1 MNFKGFDPTSMQS
14 KPWSKPFSFY
24 GRERKNQH
32 YVMQSIFAYSPPAL
46 LHRDSSC
53 SSIWERDLISWKW
66 AQGKILHA
74 MMLVKRKKMCRQKVK
89 WVCTCATNSKR
100 ETSTQAHMQRLYTQ
114 YCTHTMIMMVMMK
127 KTNRKKMPI
136 KFVVSAKIIIRN
148 VNSISLERTTFCL
161 HSPRHSFDLFHVMRA
176 MHLSRSRSFFRFFSL
191 VLFHVALVLYLF
203 RFKTFQISHRH
214 NALFSLISSGFSENC
229 PHRNETPGNTT
240 K

>member
-1 MNFKGFDPTSMQS
+1 M
-14 KPWSKPFSFY
+14 PWCWWREKKCVDKKWNECAHVQRIQ
-24 GRERKNQH
+24 RER
-32 YVMQSIFAYSPPAL
+32 
-46 LHRDSSC
+46 HRP
-53 SSIWERDLISWKW
+53 K
-66 AQGKILHA
+66 H
-74 MMLVKRKKMCRQKVK
+74 
-89 WVCTCATNSKR
+89 TCNVYIHNIVHIQWLWWWWWRRRT
-100 ETSTQAHMQRLYTQ
+100 E
-114 YCTHTMIMMVMMK
+114 
-127 KTNRKKMPI
+127 KMPI

-229 PHRNETPGNTT
+229 PHRNETPGNAT

>member
-1 MNFKGFDPTSMQS
+1 MSTKSEMSVHMCNEFK
-14 KPWSKPFSFY
+14 
-24 GRERKNQH
+24 
-32 YVMQSIFAYSPPAL
+32 
-46 LHRDSSC
+46 
-53 SSIWERDLISWKW
+53 ERDIDPST
-66 AQGKILHA
+66 HA
-74 MMLVKRKKMCRQKVK
+74 
-89 WVCTCATNSKR
+89 TFIYTI
-100 ETSTQAHMQRLYTQ
+100 LYTYTDYDGDDEEDEQ
-114 YCTHTMIMMVMMK
+114 
-127 KTNRKKMPI
+127 KKMPI

>member
-14 KPWSKPFSFY
+14 KPWSKPFSFF

-74 MMLVKRKKMCRQKVK
+74 MMMVKRKKCVDKK
-89 WVCTCATNSKR
+89 WNECAHVQRIQRERHRPKHTCNVYIV
-100 ETSTQAHMQRLYTQ
+100 LYTYTDYDGDDEEDEQ
-114 YCTHTMIMMVMMK
+114 
-127 KTNRKKMPI
+127 KKMPI

-191 VLFHVALVLYLF
+191 
-203 RFKTFQISHRH
+203 
-214 NALFSLISSGFSENC
+214 SSCSMWL
-229 PHRNETPGNTT
+229 
-240 K
+240 